1 MRYRSKLLLVVLVV
15 ATSFGVG
22 AAAQDAPPQPPW
34 EEMVEL
40 YNTAEWRPARD
51 PAGWEGLR
59 SGGVHGSAAAIEAE
73 AAPSAQSAIV
83 SNLKT
88 LVDPDGCGEVAAG
101 VADIEDVTVD
111 LQADGNI
118 RFTVNL
124 CSAHDMR
131 DETGWDIHI
140 GTRLTTNFT
149 ADQAVLTHQADLT
162 HEIEYCNRVFPQTCF
177 YEPDASVDLNDEA
190 AVFVLPPPGPTIWL
204 SGRPDG
210 PTLHCAK
217 QINPA
222 FSGDPDRVYTGGVA
236 TATAWSIDL
245 APACWGHHSTFW
257 AQVRAPGD
265 SAAGSLTD
273 GLIHNS
279 NLSSGRVAGDDRFE
293 TAARISRRA
302 YPTGGKYLFGD
313 RGSVRTSGGAAPGA
327 FGTGS
332 TLVVYI
338 ADGFGFPDSLGGSGF
353 MAMDEPMLAG
363 PILLVNSILDTVPDA
378 TLGEV
383 CRIQPSQI
391 VVLGGTGVVSNS
403 QLAAIETAARASD
416 CSVYGI

>member
-1 MRYRSKLLLVVLVV
+1 M
-15 ATSFGVG
+15 
-22 AAAQDAPPQPPW
+22 
-34 EEMVEL
+34 
-40 YNTAEWRPARD
+40 
-51 PAGWEGLR
+51 
-59 SGGVHGSAAAIEAE
+59 HGSAAAVEAE
-73 AAPSAQSAIV
+73 APPSAQSAIV

-88 LVDPDGCGEVAAG
+88 LVDPGGCGDVAAG

-131 DETGWDIHI
+131 NETGWGIRI
-140 GTRLTTNFT
+140 GTRVMTDFT
-149 ADQAVLTHQADLT
+149 ADAAVSTHQVDIT
-162 HEIEYCNRVFPQTCF
+162 HEIEYCNLAIPPTCF

-190 AVFVLPPPGPTIWL
+190 GAIVPPPPFPTVWW

-210 PTLHCAK
+210 RTLHCAK
-217 QINPA
+217 QDSPLTD
-222 FSGDPDRVYTGGVA
+222 DPDRGYTGGVA
-236 TATAWSIDL
+236 AATAWSIDL
-245 APACWGHHSTFW
+245 DPACWGHHSTFW
-257 AQVRAPGD
+257 AYVGTAND
-265 SAAGSLTD
+265 AAAGSLTD
-273 GLIHNS
+273 GLIHNPD
-279 NLSSGRVAGDDRFE
+279 LSSGRVAGSDRFE
-293 TAARISRRA
+293 TAAAISRRA
-302 YPTGGKYLFGD
+302 YPTGGKYLWGD
-313 RGSVRTSGGAAPGA
+313 AGSVRTSGGAALGA
-327 FGTGS
+327 FGAGS

-338 ADGFGFPDSLGGSGF
+338 ADGFGFPDSLAGSGF

-363 PILLVNSILDTVPDA
+363 PILLVNSILGTVPNA

>member
-1 MRYRSKLLLVVLVV
+1 MRHRSKLLLVVLVV
-15 ATSFGVG
+15 ATSFVVG
-22 AAAQDAPPQPPW
+22 AAAAQDAPPQPPW

-40 YNTAEWRPARD
+40 HNTAEWRPARD
-51 PAGWEGLR
+51 PTGWEGLR
-59 SGGVHGSAAAIEAE
+59 SGGVHGSAAAVEAE

-83 SNLKT
+83 AQLKT
-88 LVDPDGCGEVAAG
+88 LVDPDGCGDVAAG
-101 VADIEDVTVD
+101 VADIEDVNLD

-131 DETGWDIHI
+131 DETGWGIQI
-140 GTRLTTNFT
+140 GTRLTTDFT
-149 ADQAVLTHQADLT
+149 ADMAVRTHQVDIT
-162 HEIEYCNRVFPQTCF
+162 HEIEYCGKQTCF
-177 YEPDASVDLNDEA
+177 YEPDAAVDLNDEA
-190 AVFVLPPPGPTIWL
+190 VDLNPGPGPFW

-210 PTLHCAK
+210 PTLYCAK
-217 QINPA
+217 QPGFA
-222 FSGDPDRVYTGGVA
+222 DPDRVYTGGVA
-236 TATAWSIDL
+236 AATAWSIDL
-245 APACWGHHSTFW
+245 DPACWGHHSTFW
-257 AQVRAPGD
+257 ARVVAPAD
-265 SAAGSLTD
+265 STAGSLTD
-273 GLIHNS
+273 GLIHNPD
-279 NLSSGRVAGDDRFE
+279 LSSGRVAGDDRFE
-293 TAARISRRA
+293 TAAAISRRA
-302 YPTGGKYLFGD
+302 YPTGGKYLWGD
-313 RGSVRTSGGAAPGA
+313 AGSVRTSGGAALGA

-338 ADGFGFPDSLGGSGF
+338 ADGFGFPDSLAGSGF

-363 PILLVNSILDTVPDA
+363 PILLVNSILGTVPNA

-391 VVLGGTGVVSNS
+391 VVLGGTGVVSSS